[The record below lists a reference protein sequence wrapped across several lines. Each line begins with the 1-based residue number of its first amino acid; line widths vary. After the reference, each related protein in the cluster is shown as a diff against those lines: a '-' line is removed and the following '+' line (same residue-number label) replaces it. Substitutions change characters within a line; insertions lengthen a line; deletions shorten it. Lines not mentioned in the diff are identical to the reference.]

1 MDFGWLS
8 TPEEYYEQH
17 VKQIFNNVVEA
28 LERDEARTF
37 VVADIA
43 FLQMWWQDPFTNIDV
58 KNRFKTLLYKG

>member
-17 VKQIFNNVVEA
+17 VKQIFNNMVEV

-43 FLQMWWQDPFTNIDV
+43 FL
-58 KNRFKTLLYKG
+58 